1 MKKYV
6 VALAVA
12 SLAMSSYILPAP
24 KLTIFMA
31 GDSTMADKQVKAYP
45 ETGWGTRFRNFFDS
59 TVVIVNKAQNGR
71 STKTF
76 IAEGLWQSIETQMK
90 KGDYVLIQFGHN
102 DEVPTKASYTPEKD
116 FKANLELFIKQTRS
130 KGGVPVLITPV
141 ARRKFDEAAKV
152 TDTHAVYSAIVK
164 QVATE
169 QKTLFIDL
177 NTESR
182 ELLEKFGPEKS
193 KWLFNHLAPGENSN
207 YPDGKV
213 DDTHFNELG
222 ARKVA
227 EIVLADLR
235 KLSPELNNRVVRSN
249 WGVK

>member
-1 MKKYV
+1 MKKYIIAL
-6 VALAVA
+6 VAVSMAV
-12 SLAMSSYILPAP
+12 SSYILPA
-24 KLTIFMA
+24 KQLTIFMA
-31 GDSTMADKQVKAYP
+31 GDSTMADKKVSAYP

-76 IAEGLWQSIETQMK
+76 IAEGLWKSIETEMK
-90 KGDYVLIQFGHN
+90 AGDYVLIQFGHN

-116 FKANLELFIKQTRS
+116 FKANLELFIKQIRD

-141 ARRKFDEAAKV
+141 ARRKFDDGKV

-177 NTESR
+177 NAESR
-182 ELLEKFGPEKS
+182 ELIEKFGPEKS
-193 KWLFNHLAPGENSN
+193 KWLFNHLAPGENPN
-207 YPDGKV
+207 YPDGKL

-235 KLSPELNNRVVRSN
+235 KLSAELNSRVVKSN
-249 WGVK
+249 WGK

>member
-1 MKKYV
+1 MKKYI
-6 VALAVA
+6 VALVAVSMA
-12 SLAMSSYILPAP
+12 VSSYILPAQQ
-24 KLTIFMA
+24 LTIFMA
-31 GDSTMADKQVKAYP
+31 GDSTMADKKVSAYP

-76 IAEGLWQSIETQMK
+76 IAEGLWKSIETQMK
-90 KGDYVLIQFGHN
+90 PGDYVLIQFGHN

-116 FKANLELFIKQTRS
+116 FKANLELFIKQTRN

-141 ARRKFDEAAKV
+141 ARRKFESEKV

-193 KWLFNHLAPGENSN
+193 KWLFNHLTPGENPN

-235 KLSPELNNRVVRSN
+235 KLSPELNNRVVKSN
-249 WGVK
+249 WGK